1 MKTKISLNSIQKTIA
16 CALVAGASFAWCSAA
31 SAQMIFSEDF
41 EGGTGALLDG
51 TAEDNSGVT
60 WTANGFATDNGVLDV
75 GPMNFEGAATLE
87 VALEVD
93 TVYTLSMDVTTNAAE
108 WLGIGF
114 SENPPSV
121 DPNTGA
127 TFLNRPQ
134 DRFAQS
140 GGRAWFLLRPSDP
153 LVMQVEIFG
162 GGSPGTG
169 TDNVIPD
176 IGTNFSG
183 PLMTRTMT
191 VILDTASAGFM
202 ADFLIDGVSQSSGF
216 QPLFEDNDAL
226 IPLTDVSFL
235 ANVGFTWEG
244 QSPGGVAGDITV
256 DNFSFSADEE
266 DVLVGDV
273 NCDGNIDLLDVTP
286 FVDLL
291 TSGKFSPKADINGDT
306 FVNLLDVTPF
316 VELLAGG

>member
-1 MKTKISLNSIQKTIA
+1 MKIQVSLSSIQKTIV
-16 CALVAGASFAWCSAA
+16 CTLLAGASFAWCSAA
-31 SAQMIFSEDF
+31 NAQMIFSEDF

-51 TAEDNSGVT
+51 TTEDTSGAT
-60 WTANGFATDNGVLDV
+60 WTSNGFATDNGVLDV

-87 VALEVD
+87 VALVVD
-93 TVYTLSMDVTTNAAE
+93 TVYTLSMDVTTNAPE

-114 SENPPSV
+114 SENPPSI

-191 VILDTASAGFM
+191 VILDTASTGFS
-202 ADFLIDGVSQSSGF
+202 ADFLIDGVSQSNGF
-216 QPLFEDNDAL
+216 QPLFEDTGGL
-226 IPLTDVSFL
+226 LPLTDVSFL
-235 ANVGFTWEG
+235 DNVGFTWEG
-244 QSPGGVAGDITV
+244 QSPGGVAGAITV
-256 DNFSFSADEE
+256 DNFEFSADGGK
-266 DVLVGDV
+266 VLVGDV
-273 NCDGNIDLLDVTP
+273 NCDGSVDLLDVGPFVDLITSGEFDPKGDINGDDSVDLLDVGP

-291 TSGKFSPKADINGDT
+291 IG
-306 FVNLLDVTPF
+306 
-316 VELLAGG
+316 

>member
-51 TAEDNSGVT
+51 TAEDNSGAT
-60 WTANGFATDNGVLDV
+60 WTANGFATDNGVLDL

-93 TVYTLSMDVTTNAAE
+93 TVYTLSMDVATNAAE

-162 GGSPGTG
+162 GGIPDGATENTGGTE
-169 TDNVIPD
+169 NVIPD
-176 IGTNFSG
+176 INTNFSG
-183 PLMTRTMT
+183 PLATRTMT
-191 VILDTASAGFM
+191 VILDTASTGFT

-216 QPLFEDNDAL
+216 QPLFEDEDGL

-235 ANVGFTWEG
+235 DNVCLLYT
-244 QSPGGVAGDITV
+244 SPSPRDQRG
-256 DNFSFSADEE
+256 SRMPSSA
-266 DVLVGDV
+266 
-273 NCDGNIDLLDVTP
+273 
-286 FVDLL
+286 
-291 TSGKFSPKADINGDT
+291 
-306 FVNLLDVTPF
+306 
-316 VELLAGG
+316 

>member
-1 MKTKISLNSIQKTIA
+1 MKTQVSLSSIQKTIV
-16 CALVAGASFAWCSAA
+16 CTLLAGASFAWCSAA
-31 SAQMIFSEDF
+31 NAQMIFSEDF

-51 TAEDNSGVT
+51 TTEDTSGAT
-60 WTANGFATDNGVLDV
+60 WTSNGFATDNGVLDV

-87 VALEVD
+87 VALVVD
-93 TVYTLSMDVTTNAAE
+93 TVYTLSMDVTTNAPE

-114 SENPPSV
+114 SENPPSI

-153 LVMQVEIFG
+153 LLMQVEIFG

-191 VILDTASAGFM
+191 VILDTASTGFS
-202 ADFLIDGVSQSSGF
+202 ADFLIDDVSQSMGF
-216 QPLFEDNDAL
+216 QPLFEDTDGL
-226 IPLTDVSFL
+226 TPLTDVSL
-235 ANVGFTWEG
+235 LGNVGFTWEG
-244 QSPGGVAGDITV
+244 QSPGGVAGAITV
-256 DNFSFSADEE
+256 DNFEFSVEGGK
-266 DVLVGDV
+266 VLVGDV
-273 NCDGNIDLLDVTP
+273 NCDGSIDLLDVGP
-286 FVDLL
+286 FVDLI
-291 TSGKFSPKADINGDT
+291 TNGIFDPKGDINDDGSVD
-306 FVNLLDVTPF
+306 LLDVGPF
-316 VELLAGG
+316 VGLLTG

>member
-1 MKTKISLNSIQKTIA
+1 MKKRFRFKAVKELLAS
-16 CALVAGASFAWCSAA
+16 ALVIGALFAWCSPAN
-31 SAQMIFSEDF
+31 AQILFSEGF
-41 EGGTGALLDG
+41 EGGSGALLDG
-51 TAEDNSGVT
+51 TTDDTSGAT

-87 VALEVD
+87 VTLQTDA
-93 TVYTLSMDVTTNAAE
+93 VYTLSMDVMTNAAE
-108 WLGIGF
+108 WFGIGF
-114 SENPPSV
+114 SENPPSI
-121 DPNTGA
+121 DPNTGE

-191 VILDTASAGFM
+191 VILDTASTGFS
-202 ADFLIDGVSQSSGF
+202 ADFLIDDVSQSMGF
-216 QPLFEDNDAL
+216 QPLFEDTGGL
-226 IPLTDVSFL
+226 TPLTDVSL
-235 ANVGFTWEG
+235 LGNVGFTWEG
-244 QSPGGVAGDITV
+244 QSPGGVAGAITV
-256 DNFSFSADEE
+256 DNFEFSVEGGK
-266 DVLVGDV
+266 VLVGDV
-273 NCDGNIDLLDVTP
+273 NCDGSIDLLDVGP
-286 FVDLL
+286 FVDLI
-291 TSGKFSPKADINGDT
+291 TNGIFDPKGDINDDGSVD
-306 FVNLLDVTPF
+306 LLDVGPF
-316 VELLAGG
+316 VGLLTG